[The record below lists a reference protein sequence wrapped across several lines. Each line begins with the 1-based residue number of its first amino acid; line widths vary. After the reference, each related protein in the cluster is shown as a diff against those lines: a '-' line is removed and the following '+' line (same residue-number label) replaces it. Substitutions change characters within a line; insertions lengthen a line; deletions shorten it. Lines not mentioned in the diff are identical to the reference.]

1 MWSSADAQVLS
12 GGTDQEREGQA
23 LRTSPVPRCVEELPL
38 SSRPRSRLWTQ
49 PGDPTPAS
57 QRAVLSARKRSSH
70 SSRDK
75 ADYHY
80 LPLATFFQGPF
91 CVACLFPSNELYV
104 LPSLNLGLILLLHL
118 PHPAKPRCCL
128 EEMRGVVTRKY
139 VGVDG
144 IKEKGETSSLLP
156 MSLSSLSLS
165 LFKIHG

>member
-1 MWSSADAQVLS
+1 MRSSEDAQVLS
-12 GGTDQEREGQA
+12 GGADQEREGQA

-70 SSRDK
+70 ISRDK
-75 ADYHY
+75 ADYRY
-80 LPLATFFQGPF
+80 LPLATFFLRRLAYFQAMSCMFSP
-91 CVACLFPSNELYV
+91 
-104 LPSLNLGLILLLHL
+104 PSLNLGLIFLLHL
-118 PHPAKPRCCL
+118 PHPTKPRCCL